1 MQYGL
6 PERRQNRQSM
16 INTYQEFSTRVTMA
30 EKGAK
35 WCKVQFSQARFAERL
50 AGEGSEEPSRG
61 TQQSRY
67 TASVSIGLQ

>member
-16 INTYQEFSTRVTMA
+16 INTYQEFSA
-30 EKGAK
+30 EKGSQ
-35 WCKVQFSQARFAERL
+35 WCKVQSSQARFAERF

-61 TQQSRY
+61 TQKSRC